1 MKPGWTVQILP
12 HSADG
17 PSRNF
22 RVGRRS
28 LRVLVAAAV
37 LVLLAA
43 GTGLFFLA
51 RTTWHAGEIAR
62 LRSENRTLLTSLRDI
77 EGRVGSLSRTLDD
90 FSSREERYRLAAGLP
105 LLDPDVQAV
114 GVGGPP
120 IADPV
125 QQALSRLDPRAGGE
139 TEGVSSTLD
148 LLLRRAR
155 LLTTS
160 LSEATDSLRVHR
172 AVMLA
177 RPSIRPVPADESWI
191 SSGFSRSRYHPI
203 LLYNR
208 PHEGIDL
215 SAPLGAPIRAAAPGR
230 VVFAGKDEGYGN
242 MVEIDHG
249 YGYHTRY
256 AHASRILVHKGEHV
270 ERGEVIARVGE
281 TGLATGP
288 NLHYEVLIHG
298 HHVNPR
304 PYLLGDHLFE

>member
-28 LRVLVAAAV
+28 VRVLVAAAV

-139 TEGVSSTLD
+139 TEDVSSTLD

-215 SAPLGAPIRAAAPGR
+215 SAPLGAPIRAAAPGQ